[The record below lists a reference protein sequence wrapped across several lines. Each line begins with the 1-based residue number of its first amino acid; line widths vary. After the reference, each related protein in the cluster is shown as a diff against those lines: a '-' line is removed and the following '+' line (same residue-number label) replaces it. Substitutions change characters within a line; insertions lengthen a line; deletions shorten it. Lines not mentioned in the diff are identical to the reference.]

1 MEGMTRGELAKQ
13 TGLSMAAIRYYE
25 ERGLLPAPRRVAS
38 GYRIYSDD
46 YLVKIKFIKDAK
58 SLGYSLK
65 EIQEGLQML
74 SQDMDEELLKE
85 LVRNKIMEIDEK
97 VKKLHGMQRMLSGL
111 LETPQGDIQNY
122 LRSFRTLD
130 D

>member
-1 MEGMTRGELAKQ
+1 MEGTTRGELAKQ

-25 ERGLLPAPRRVAS
+25 ERGLLPAPRRVES

-85 LVRNKIMEIDEK
+85 LVRNKIIEIDEK
-97 VKKLHGMQRMLSGL
+97 VKKLHDMQKMLSGL
-111 LETPQGDIQNY
+111 LETAQEDIQNY